1 MNNTDHIKMLC
12 DIGELSGLFIGSK
25 DIESFLNKMVALVA
39 DHMQAEVCS
48 IYIFDENREE
58 LVLKSTQGLNQES
71 VGNIVLKVGEGL
83 VGLALQEL
91 RPVCE
96 KYGKDNPNF
105 KFIPGTHE
113 EKYESFLAV
122 PIFRGTSRLG
132 VLVVQRLSGHFFD
145 SQDIMALRATSSQ
158 LAAIIENTKILLSAP
173 QRSHKPR
180 KPVLELL
187 KFIKGR
193 AASEG
198 YALGDA
204 IVFNDNSISSDS
216 RYNFYDRPCT
226 AADFENAV
234 INTEE
239 QLKDMQ
245 KKVGEKLSDAA
256 SLIFTAH
263 LLILKD
269 SSFTGGIK
277 ALIAE
282 GTHPVKAVLQISKK
296 FETIFL
302 KNPHPVF
309 QEKAKDIQ
317 DLTKRIINNL
327 TDNYDELK
335 KYTDHIVIA
344 KEILP
349 SELLKLSVEKVKGIV
364 LTGGGVTSHIAI
376 LSRSLC
382 IPLIIADCPDFLE
395 IAESCRILM
404 DAEIGNIY
412 VNPSEDIVS
421 NFEQRNNA
429 KIALERVNDRYKTG
443 RTVTRDNHEIKLMAN
458 INLLSDMKLL
468 QNIEVDGIGLYRTEF
483 PFMIRNDFPSEE
495 EQYSIY
501 KKLCA
506 GLTER
511 PLTFRTLDIGGDK
524 VLSYF
529 YNHKEKNP
537 FLGMRSIRFSLN
549 HVEIFKQQLRAILRA
564 AVNREARIMFPMI
577 ASVDD
582 FIQAKAI
589 LQNCMN
595 ELKNEN
601 IPFNE
606 DPKIGMMAEIPSA
619 VTMIDDLAKEADFIS
634 IGTNDLVQ
642 YTLAVDRTNE
652 KVSHLYISH
661 HPAILR
667 SLKKI
672 ALAGLLH
679 KKEVSVCGDMAH
691 ESRYIPFLL
700 GIGIPTLSVDP
711 ISISKIRKA
720 ISEIDL
726 TEAKAQ
732 ADLLLAQNKIQS
744 IEEIMGIG
752 K

>member
-1 MNNTDHIKMLC
+1 MNNTDHIKMMC

-58 LVLKSTQGLNQES
+58 LILKSTQGLNQES
-71 VGNIVLKVGEGL
+71 VGHIVLKVGEGL
-83 VGLALQEL
+83 VGLALKEL

-145 SQDIMALRATSSQ
+145 SQDILAMRATSSQ

-173 QRSHKPR
+173 QRIHKPR
-180 KPVLELL
+180 KAILEQL

-198 YALGDA
+198 YAYGEA
-204 IVFNDNSISSDS
+204 ILFDDTSVNTDPG
-216 RYNFYDRPCT
+216 YNQDRPCT
-226 AADFENAV
+226 AADFEKAV
-234 INTEE
+234 TNTEE
-239 QLKDMQ
+239 QLKEMQ
-245 KKVGEKLSDAA
+245 KRVGEKLSDAA

-269 SSFTGGIK
+269 KTFTGGINT
-277 ALIAE
+277 LIAE

-296 FETIFL
+296 IENVFL
-302 KNPHPVF
+302 KNPDPVF

-327 TDNYDELK
+327 THNYDELK

-349 SELLKLSVEKVKGIV
+349 SELLKLSVENVKGIL
-364 LTGGGVTSHIAI
+364 LTGGGVTSHVAI
-376 LSRSLC
+376 LSRSLG

-395 IAESCRILM
+395 ITESCRILI

-412 VNPSEDIVS
+412 VNPSEDIVL

-429 KIALERVNDRYKTG
+429 RIALDRANDRYKTG

-468 QNIEVDGIGLYRTEF
+468 QNVEVDGIGLYRTEF
-483 PFMIRNDFPSEE
+483 PFMIRNNFPSEE
-495 EQYSIY
+495 EQYIIY
-501 KKLCA
+501 KKLGA
-506 GLTER
+506 GLTDK

-564 AVNREARIMFPMI
+564 AVNRETKIMFPMI

-589 LQNCMN
+589 LYNCMN
-595 ELKNEN
+595 ELKNEGL
-601 IPFNE
+601 PFNE
-606 DPKIGMMAEIPSA
+606 NPKIGMMAEIPSA
-619 VTMIDDLAKEADFIS
+619 VTMIDDLAFEADFIS

-661 HPAILR
+661 HPAVLK

-672 ALAGLLH
+672 ADAGLRY
-679 KKEVSVCGDMAH
+679 KKEISVCGDMAH

-700 GIGIPTLSVDP
+700 GIGIKTLSVDP
-711 ISISKIRKA
+711 IYISKIRKT
-720 ISEIDL
+720 ISELDL
-726 TEAKAQ
+726 NETKAQ

-744 IEEIMGIG
+744 VEEILGIT